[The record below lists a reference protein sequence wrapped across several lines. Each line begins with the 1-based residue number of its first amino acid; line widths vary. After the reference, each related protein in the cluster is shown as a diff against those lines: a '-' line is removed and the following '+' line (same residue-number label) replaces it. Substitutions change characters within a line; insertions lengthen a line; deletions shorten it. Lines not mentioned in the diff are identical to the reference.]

1 MTVKA
6 KVTTIAIQPGPSC
19 VFLGYK
25 SSGITAKNKSY
36 RELIKSYPEGKKDD
50 WAGFYVAEDRATAE
64 GYLPDS
70 LPANGTGDA
79 YINLI
84 YIEAST
90 VNNFD
95 GKGKKTQFVDI
106 TGSEIADPDVPQKE
120 KARLVRKALSDIGIQ
135 IPESKPLIETLGL
148 QGYIYRG
155 PHTAT
160 ELEIIVPFNFI
171 NAKLAISLANLQ
183 SFKFKG
189 HLQVGSPVLNSALG
203 ITNPDT
209 PMKTKLAL
217 PLAP

>member
-6 KVTTIAIQPGPSC
+6 KVTSIAIQPGPSC

-25 SSGITAKNKSY
+25 SSGITAKDKSH

-70 LPANGTGDA
+70 LPESGTGEA

-106 TGSEIADPDVPQKE
+106 TGSEIADPNVPQKE

-171 NAKLAISLANLQ
+171 NAKLAISLATLQ

-189 HLQVGSPVLNSALG
+189 HLQVGSPVLNPALG

-209 PMKTKLAL
+209 PMQTKPAL
-217 PLAP
+217 SLAP

>member
-6 KVTTIAIQPGPSC
+6 KVTSIAIQPGPSC

-25 SSGITAKNKSY
+25 SSGITAKDKSH

-50 WAGFYVAEDRATAE
+50 WAGFYVADDRATAE

-70 LPANGTGDA
+70 LPESGTGDA

-120 KARLVRKALSDIGIQ
+120 KARLVRKALSEIGIQ

-189 HLQVGSPVLNSALG
+189 HLQVGSPVLNPAIG

-209 PMKTKLAL
+209 PMQTKPAL
-217 PLAP
+217 SLAP

>member
-6 KVTTIAIQPGPSC
+6 KIMSIAIQPGPSC

-36 RELIKSYPEGKKDD
+36 REIIKSYPAGDKDD
-50 WAGFYVAEDRATAE
+50 WAGLYVAEDRATAE

-70 LPANGTGDA
+70 LPKNGTGDA

-90 VNNFD
+90 VNSFD
-95 GKGKKTQFVDI
+95 GKGKKTQLVDI
-106 TGSEIADPDVPQKE
+106 TGSEIADPKVPQKE
-120 KARLVRKALSDIGIQ
+120 KVKLVRKALSEIGIQ
-135 IPESKPLIETLGL
+135 IPENKPLIETLGL

-155 PHTAT
+155 PHTAQ

-171 NAKLAISLANLQ
+171 NAKQAVSLANLQ
-183 SFKFKG
+183 SFTYKG
-189 HLQVGSPVLNSALG
+189 HLPVGNPVLNPALG
-203 ITNPDT
+203 IANPDT
-209 PMKTKLAL
+209 SMKTKPAL

>member
-6 KVTTIAIQPGPSC
+6 KVTSIAIQPGPSC

-25 SSGITAKNKSY
+25 SSGITAKDKSH

-70 LPANGTGDA
+70 LPESGTGDA

-160 ELEIIVPFNFI
+160 ELETIVPFNFI

-189 HLQVGSPVLNSALG
+189 HLQVGSPVLNPALG

-209 PMKTKLAL
+209 PMQTKPAL
-217 PLAP
+217 SLAP

>member
-6 KVTTIAIQPGPSC
+6 KVTSIAIQLGPSC

-25 SSGITAKNKSY
+25 SSGITAKDKSH

-50 WAGFYVAEDRATAE
+50 WAGFYVAQDRATAE

-70 LPANGTGDA
+70 LPESGTGEA

-106 TGSEIADPDVPQKE
+106 TGSEIADPNVPQKE

-135 IPESKPLIETLGL
+135 IP
-148 QGYIYRG
+148 RVN
-155 PHTAT
+155 H
-160 ELEIIVPFNFI
+160 
-171 NAKLAISLANLQ
+171 
-183 SFKFKG
+183 
-189 HLQVGSPVLNSALG
+189 
-203 ITNPDT
+203 
-209 PMKTKLAL
+209 
-217 PLAP
+217 

>member
-6 KVTTIAIQPGPSC
+6 KVTSVAIQPGLSC

-25 SSGITAKNKSY
+25 SSGITAKDKSH
-36 RELIKSYPEGKKDD
+36 RELIKSYPEGNKDD
-50 WAGFYVAEDRATAE
+50 WAGFYVAEDRTTAE

-70 LPANGTGDA
+70 LPKNGTGDA

-106 TGSEIADPDVPQKE
+106 TGSEIADPGVPQKE
-120 KARLVRKALSDIGIQ
+120 KARLVKKALSDIGIQ

-160 ELEIIVPFNFI
+160 ELEVIIPFNFI

-189 HLQVGSPVLNSALG
+189 HLQVGSPVLNPALG
-203 ITNPDT
+203 ITSPDT
-209 PMKTKLAL
+209 PMQTKPALSLAL
-217 PLAP
+217 